1 MRPGE
6 KLRGFWVMDESER
19 LQAIELHDAR
29 MLADRDW
36 MVLVDRIE
44 SQWERVGCRV
54 NK

>member
-1 MRPGE
+1 
-6 KLRGFWVMDESER
+6 MDESER